1 VSNPLLA
8 VEYPERFAPSHSQK
22 TRATQSWSARVP
34 QVSYNLVKKTA
45 NSGALDALLAWPR
58 QQKHHGQLLFYS
70 LLKED
75 TEFRKKIAEQV
86 GIGFQIPTE
95 KLDVAPTQ
103 GDLHPHDEVVNS
115 AVSR

>member
-1 VSNPLLA
+1 MSNPRTPSNILSDSLHPILKKLGQPKA
-8 VEYPERFAPSHSQK
+8 GAHAFRRFRTTCLRRQRTPEDLIRFWLGH
-22 TRATQSWSARVP
+22 
-34 QVSYNLVKKTA
+34 A
-45 NSGALDALLAWPR
+45 NKSITDN
-58 QQKHHGQLLFYS
+58 YS

-103 GDLHPHDEVVNS
+103 GDRHPHDEVVNS